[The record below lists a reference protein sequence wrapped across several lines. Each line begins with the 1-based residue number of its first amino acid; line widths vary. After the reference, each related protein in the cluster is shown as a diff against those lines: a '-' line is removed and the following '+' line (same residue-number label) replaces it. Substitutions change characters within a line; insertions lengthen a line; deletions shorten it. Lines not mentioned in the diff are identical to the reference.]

1 MKQYYTR
8 GSEAYAP
15 IPVEEPSHLPED
27 PCKARPAVTKA
38 VKRRSPVVALAWAV
52 AAVLVFGL
60 VFSTMRLYEVRSE
73 RAELLQRQ
81 AELQQE
87 QDELIMDYENA
98 IDLDAVAE
106 RAEDMGMHPANPDQI
121 RTIDLPEQEAP
132 ETQEEKAMGIF
143 AAVRAMFLDMKE
155 YFS

>member
-27 PCKARPAVTKA
+27 PCKAHTVAPKP

-52 AAVLVFGL
+52 AAVLAFGL

-73 RAELLQRQ
+73 RAELLQRR
-81 AELQQE
+81 AELQQAR
-87 QDELIMDYENA
+87 DELIMDYENS

-121 RTIDLPEQEAP
+121 RPIDLPEQEAT
-132 ETQEEKAMGIF
+132 ELQEDGSMGIF
-143 AAVRAMFLDMKE
+143 AAVRAMFRDMKE